1 MHWRGASIKAEV
13 KSVKY
18 KPSPL
23 VQASFEIPIEVT
35 VIWED
40 EQALKMLKEKVD
52 SVEYPLDE
60 ESYIYDSKQ
69 ILKSILND
77 VQMIESDSESDSDS
91 EEEE

>member
-1 MHWRGASIKAEV
+1 M
-13 KSVKY
+13 
-18 KPSPL
+18 
-23 VQASFEIPIEVT
+23 T

>member
-1 MHWRGASIKAEV
+1 M
-13 KSVKY
+13 
-18 KPSPL
+18 
-23 VQASFEIPIEVT
+23 T

-60 ESYIYDSKQ
+60 ESYIDDSKQ

-77 VQMIESDSESDSDS
+77 VNRLLNLIQKLIVTVKRRSDVFMAGLHHQSFCDQSL
-91 EEEE
+91 